1 MTWECSMKDVQP
13 ITPTTVRPLWVL
25 GAIAAGAVLIVVG
38 TFLIVEVS
46 YQYRLWRADGVWCAT
61 MEPDGTMTQ
70 SFGAENCGY

>member
-1 MTWECSMKDVQP
+1 MKDVQP

-61 MEPDGTMTQ
+61 MEPDGSTTML
-70 SFGAENCGY
+70 FGVENCGY